1 MKCKTLISAFMILF
15 SSLTYAGGFSVG
27 TTRIIFDGNQ
37 DQTKFV
43 VSNTTEESDYLV
55 QSWVDNKGVSGEEKE
70 TQKAPFLVTPPLVKS
85 EAGTKNEL
93 RVVAAGTDLPQDR
106 ESVYWV
112 NVKSIPRVHETRSG
126 NSLNI
131 AVKSRIKLFYRPAML
146 IEQYPNGSDGF
157 EKISFEYKNDELVV
171 SNPSPFYVSLFELK
185 VDGIVVDTGYEMVP
199 PKGHIAF
206 PISNDTVNHN
216 SKVTWKA
223 INDYGAITEEKE
235 QVL

>member
-1 MKCKTLISAFMILF
+1 MILF

-27 TTRIIFDGNQ
+27 TTRIIFDGSTEQ
-37 DQTKFV
+37 AKFV
-43 VSNTTEESDYLV
+43 VSNSTDDNDYLV
-55 QSWVDNKGVSGEEKE
+55 QSWVDNKGVTGKEKE
-70 TQKAPFLVTPPLVKS
+70 TTEAPFLITPPLVKS

-93 RVVAAGTDLPQDR
+93 RVIATGTDLPQDR

-126 NSLNI
+126 NNLNI

-146 IEQYPNGSDGF
+146 IEKYPNGSDGF
-157 EKISFEYKNDELVV
+157 AKIKFEYKNDELVI

-185 VDGIVVDTGYEMVP
+185 LDGVAIDTGYDMVP
-199 PKGHIAF
+199 PKGHVVF
-206 PISNDTVNHN
+206 PIHNDTVNHN

-235 QVL
+235 QLL

>member
-93 RVVAAGTDLPQDR
+93 RVVATGADLPQDR

-112 NVKSIPRVHETRSG
+112 NVKSIPRVHETQSG

-131 AVKSRIKLFYRPAML
+131 AVKSRIKLFYRPVSVV
-146 IEQYPNGSDGF
+146 EEYPNGSDGF
-157 EKISFEYKNDELVV
+157 EKITFEYKNDELLVK
-171 SNPSPFYVSLFELK
+171 NPTPFYVSIFELK
-185 VDGIVVDTGYEMVP
+185 IDGVVVDTGYEMVP
-199 PKGHIAF
+199 PKGNVIF
-206 PISNDTVNHN
+206 PVNN
-216 SKVTWKA
+216 EIVSPGSKVTWKA
-223 INDYGAITEEKE
+223 INDYGAITSEKE
-235 QVL
+235 QTL